1 MILSVLVTL
10 NSKHIKIKV
19 VKKLIT
25 KEKYFN
31 PETGKMVG
39 YVRAKTL
46 GLIPETKSAYRL
58 NTSYEPPTDIVEDV
72 EVQTIK
78 ISDLNFDSKLFVPI
92 STGNENLNQFI
103 STEGGF
109 MPATNVILI
118 GTPGIGKSTVGLDM
132 IVRAQREGK
141 KVLFISGEMN
151 RIDMYRYCRRFPSFG
166 QLDILFVSDYIK
178 SNPVKAIEK
187 VLENGYDLVLMD
199 SWAEVQRTVRDFSGM
214 SASKAESWILDLME
228 KHNSGEN
235 NSKLYTCF
243 LIIQQVT
250 KSGEFVGSNRLKHMT
265 SAMLEMY
272 RDRMEGKNVMEFS
285 KNRVGTAGVSVSF
298 TINNDQV
305 NYSTI

>member
-1 MILSVLVTL
+1 M
-10 NSKHIKIKV
+10 
-19 VKKLIT
+19 KKLIT

-78 ISDLNFDSKLFVPI
+78 ISDLNFDSELFVPI

-298 TINNDQV
+298 TINTDQV
-305 NYSTI
+305 SYATI

>member
-1 MILSVLVTL
+1 M
-10 NSKHIKIKV
+10 
-19 VKKLIT
+19 KKLIT

-58 NTSYEPPTDIVEDV
+58 NTSYEPPTDIVEDI

>member
-1 MILSVLVTL
+1 MKKLVT
-10 NSKHIKIKV
+10 KQ
-19 VKKLIT
+19 
-25 KEKYFN
+25 KYFN

-46 GLIPETKSAYRL
+46 GLIPGSKPAYKL
-58 NTSYEPPTDIVEDV
+58 DYEYSQEIAQDQDV
-72 EVQTIK
+72 DVQTIK

-92 STGNENLNQFI
+92 STGNKNLNQFI

-109 MPATNVILI
+109 MPATNVILV

-132 IVRAQREGK
+132 IVRAQKQGK

-178 SNPVKAIEK
+178 TNPVKAIEK

-214 SASKAESWILDLME
+214 GSSKAESWILDLME

-235 NSKLYTCF
+235 QSKLYTCF

-272 RDRMEGKNVMEFS
+272 RDRVENRNVMEFS
-285 KNRVGTAGVSVSF
+285 KNRVGTAGVGVSF
-298 TINNDQV
+298 TINTDQV
-305 NYSTI
+305 SYASI

>member
-1 MILSVLVTL
+1 M
-10 NSKHIKIKV
+10 
-19 VKKLIT
+19 KKLIT

>member
-1 MILSVLVTL
+1 MTLSVLVTL